1 MLKCHGDIIC
11 FSHLKI
17 EESRPSDQGMYVCFV
32 TDDGQLSYKSVSL
45 KVSSEPSLDRVKG
58 ADGKAVPAV
67 LSFMPTQGKLLS
79 WLVTSSIVAGIG
91 LLSRWAQS

>member
-1 MLKCHGDIIC
+1 M
-11 FSHLKI
+11 
-17 EESRPSDQGMYVCFV
+17 

-45 KVSSEPSLDRVKG
+45 EVSTKEPSS
-58 ADGKAVPAV
+58 DGSKAVSPAV

-91 LLSRWAQS
+91 LLSRYVGSM

>member
-1 MLKCHGDIIC
+1 MLKCLLTPWLNHV

-45 KVSSEPSLDRVKG
+45 KITTTEPSS
-58 ADGKAVPAV
+58 DGKAVSPAV

-91 LLSRWAQS
+91 LLSR